1 MFDYDVPSL
10 KPALLLVDA
19 ASVPFDG
26 FGAPFTLE
34 VEPGRVLGLVG
45 RPGSGLT
52 RLGLSLIADPSAT
65 GMVAA
70 LDVRGWL
77 CPVAAWE
84 VGVDP
89 QRLIVVRCPDRLTW
103 PKVAAALVEG
113 FPAVYAEVPAGIGD
127 AVLRRLGALARAR
140 RSSLILHPVS
150 GDLPVGLLHLRLES
164 AGVVWEGADRGHGA
178 LLTRRLTLRASG
190 KGVRGIEQMVEVAD
204 NGTHPVHLVPRLAVA
219 PAGRAAG

>member
-1 MFDYDVPSL
+1 MFDYHAPPLEPVPFV
-10 KPALLLVDA
+10 ADA

-26 FGAPFTLE
+26 FGAPFSLE
-34 VEPGRVLGLVG
+34 AESGRVLGLIG

-52 RLGLSLIADPSAT
+52 RLGLSLLADPSAA

-89 QRLIVVRCPDRLTW
+89 TRLIVVRCPDRLTW

-113 FPAVYAEVPAGIGD
+113 FPAVYAEVPARIGD
-127 AVLRRLGALARAR
+127 ATLRRLGALARAR
-140 RSSLILHPVS
+140 RSALVIRPVG
-150 GDLPVGLLHLRLES
+150 GDLPAGMLHLRLES
-164 AGVVWEGADRGHGA
+164 VGIVWEGIDRGHGS
-178 LLTRRLTLRASG
+178 LLRRRLTLNASG
-190 KGVRGIEQMVEVAD
+190 KGVRGIEQMVEVVD
-204 NGTHPVHLVPRLAVA
+204 DGTHPVRLVPRLAAA
-219 PAGRAAG
+219 PAGRAVG